1 MADTPQQPQTVR
13 IYDASGAPVDTTPE
27 YAVELLRSK
36 RGYGM
41 AEGDTIPLRV
51 PGERDVRMVEANEA
65 VRGIMAREYDAAPVE
80 VFQKQQREREF
91 TGVAPAIAGFAT
103 GATKMLLAGAG
114 DAALIGAAGLVGQQE
129 ATRRYLQGLE
139 EFQPIARGLGE
150 VTGFAAPLAAS
161 LFTGGGTGAAA
172 LAARGATAVPRAL
185 TAAGAATEAAAARG
199 LVGLGLAEGGAVARG
214 LSMAAGQA
222 VEMGAYG
229 AGEALSRVAV
239 QRPELTGE
247 QAVAAMGQGFL
258 HGALAGGIGG
268 AALGVPMG
276 LVSTA
281 YGRGVEAASG
291 LVARARGAGER
302 GVEQAIGLG
311 ERGIEAARA
320 LGERGIEAAMRAAEQ
335 APGAISRQLT
345 SATAAAEK
353 LTGRV
358 SAYESD
364 TIGKQ
369 LGKLV
374 DTTTVGGVK
383 QWAGEKAI
391 KSLGGNLGMIEK
403 ALERGPEA
411 LDRMAGIIV
420 DEIPVMAG
428 KRAGDVVGHETQRDM
443 LRKLQD
449 IAGKEKGAVV
459 KELEKSGVKVDMRPV
474 VANLRESIRPLAQG
488 ALDETI
494 AIHRRLSRT
503 IDRIEKNFKNR
514 GQFGNVTKLWEQ
526 QKAIGSELERL
537 GSWDR
542 LRTGQGITAFDKAS
556 ADLYFAIGNE
566 FERLGTQATSLGPDF
581 VKRWQRANERY
592 SDITA
597 LVPMAR
603 KGAARDVA
611 LRSLGMS
618 EHLGKFTMGGA
629 GAAMGAAVA
638 GPVGMVIGG
647 LAGGAVGVASN
658 HLIKKFGDQAAA
670 TVLRQ
675 VERSGGD
682 VFQAAAVLTNQV
694 MTDSVKGYIK
704 AAASGAKTVGE
715 RAMTEAERLAQR
727 AMPVAERAAERAG
740 KAGKEAVERARR
752 AGEAVVETA
761 AAVGRGVAATGARG
775 VRGVELAATKYGLTQ
790 DEQQTQASLPR
801 AAQRTAGVPLL
812 QASPTARVEPRT
824 GPKGAP
830 QGPVEQ
836 RYRAAKE
843 AVKEFASPESQ
854 ARVRMAAGLMAPG
867 DIARATAQTAVRGSN
882 YLMSKLPPDTMGIK
896 TLQPKFDDITP
907 SEQEMASFL
916 RAAAVVDNPMS
927 VFESL
932 RRGDLTTDE
941 VDALRNV
948 YPEMYTQ
955 LQSLVLSEVATLDR
969 PLPYDKALALGH
981 LIGVP
986 AHPTMT
992 PEFIAAQQQALT
1004 AEAAKPQPRPAQ
1016 RPANLAR
1023 GYDLNREET

>member
-1 MADTPQQPQTVR
+1 MAV
-13 IYDASGAPVDTTPE
+13 G
-27 YAVELLRSK
+27 
-36 RGYGM
+36 
-41 AEGDTIPLRV
+41 
-51 PGERDVRMVEANEA
+51 
-65 VRGIMAREYDAAPVE
+65 
-80 VFQKQQREREF
+80 
-91 TGVAPAIAGFAT
+91 GF
-103 GATKMLLAGAG
+103 G

-139 EFQPIARGLGE
+139 EFQPVARATGE
-150 VTGFAAPLAAS
+150 AIGFAAPLAAS
-161 LFTGGGTGAAA
+161 LFTGGGSGAAA

-185 TAAGAATEAAAARG
+185 SAAGAATEAAAARG

-247 QAVAAMGQGFL
+247 QAVAALGQGFL

-302 GVEQAIGLG
+302 GVEQAMSLG
-311 ERGIEAARA
+311 ERGIEAAR
-320 LGERGIEAAMRAAEQ
+320 LAAEQ
-335 APGAISRQLT
+335 APGAISKQLT

-403 ALERGPEA
+403 TLERGPEA

-459 KELEKSGVKVDMRPV
+459 KELESSGVKVDMRPV

-494 AIHRRLSRT
+494 AMHRRLSRT

-526 QKAIGSELERL
+526 QKAIGNELERL

-611 LRSLGMS
+611 LRTMGMS

-629 GAAMGAAVA
+629 GAAMGAAIA

-682 VFQAAAVLTNQV
+682 VFQAAAVLANQV
-694 MTDSVKGYIK
+694 MTDSVKGYVK
-704 AAASGAKTVGE
+704 AAASGAKVVGE
-715 RAMTEAERLAQR
+715 RALAGAEQAVER
-727 AMPVAERAAERAG
+727 ATPVAERAI
-740 KAGKEAVERARR
+740 ERARR
-752 AGEAVVETA
+752 AGETVVETA
-761 AAVGRGVAATGARG
+761 AAVGRGVAATGARS
-775 VRGVELAATKYGLTQ
+775 VRGAELAATKYGLTQ
-790 DEQQTQASLPR
+790 EEQRAQATLPR

-812 QASPTARVEPRT
+812 QASPLARVEPRP
-824 GPKGAP
+824 GPRGAG
-830 QGPVEQ
+830 QSSVEQ
-836 RYRAAKE
+836 KYRAAKAATE
-843 AVKEFASPESQ
+843 DFATASSQ
-854 ARVRMAAGLMAPG
+854 ARVKAAIGLMAPG
-867 DIARATAQTAVRGSN
+867 DIARATAQTAIRGSE
-882 YLMSKLPPDTMGIK
+882 YLMRKLPTDTATGK
-896 TLQPKFDDITP
+896 TLQPKFDDVTP
-907 SEQEMASFL
+907 SEETMTSWL
-916 RAAAVVDNPMS
+916 RAAGVVDNPMS
-927 VFESL
+927 VFDSL

-948 YPEMYTQ
+948 YPEMYAE
-955 LQSLVLSEVATLDR
+955 LQAAVMSEVATLDR
-969 PLPYDKALALGH
+969 PLPYDRALQLGL

-986 AHPTMT
+986 AHPSMT
-992 PEFIAAQQQALT
+992 PEYIAAQQKALT
-1004 AEAAKPQPRPAQ
+1004 AEPAKTQPRPAQ

-1023 GYDLNREET
+1023 NYALDIEGEAT

>member
-13 IYDASGAPVDTTPE
+13 IYDASGAPVDTTPD

-91 TGVAPAIAGFAT
+91 TGVAPAIAGLAT
-103 GATKMLLAGAG
+103 GAVKGLISGAG
-114 DAALIGAAGLVGQQE
+114 DAALIGAAGLVGQRE

-139 EFQPIARGLGE
+139 EFQPMARATGE
-150 VTGFAAPLAAS
+150 ALGFAAPLAAS

-268 AALGVPMG
+268 AALGAAVPM
-276 LVSTA
+276 V
-281 YGRGVEAASG
+281 
-291 LVARARGAGER
+291 
-302 GVEQAIGLG
+302 
-311 ERGIEAARA
+311 RGIVSKGLETATS
-320 LGERGIEAAMRAAEQ
+320 AAE
-335 APGAISRQLT
+335 RV
-345 SATAAAEK
+345 
-353 LTGRV
+353 TGRT
-358 SAYESD
+358 STMADGS
-364 TIGKQ
+364 IGQQ
-369 LGKLV
+369 LSKLV
-374 DTTTVGGVK
+374 DTAAPGGVEK
-383 QWAGEKAI
+383 WAEDKAI
-391 KSLGGNLGMIEK
+391 KSLGGNQAQIDK
-403 ALERGPEA
+403 ALSGSAALRAEVATTAVERLPQM
-411 LDRMAGIIV
+411 L
-420 DEIPVMAG
+420 G
-428 KRAGDVVGHETQRDM
+428 KQPGVILSHTEQNVAAPM
-443 LRKLQD
+443 LLN
-449 IAGKEKGAVV
+449 AVGKEKKAIVE
-459 KELEKSGVKVDMRPV
+459 ELVAAGVKADVPAIAKVAREKISKYANSPVRVDI
-474 VANLRESIRPLAQG
+474 AAHREGSKML
-488 ALDETI
+488 
-494 AIHRRLSRT
+494 
-503 IDRIEKNFKNR
+503 DRIEKAVVD
-514 GQFGNVTKLWEQ
+514 GDVAKLWEQ
-526 QKAIGSELERL
+526 QKRIGNSLDKNGGWKRIRKGEGTLSDNITADIYWAIG
-537 GSWDR
+537 G
-542 LRTGQGITAFDKAS
+542 
-556 ADLYFAIGNE
+556 E
-566 FERLGTQATSLGPDF
+566 FERIGEQATGLGKQF
-581 VKRWQRANERY
+581 VDRWKNINLRY
-592 SDITA
+592 QAADIA
-597 LVPMAR
+597 AKNAE
-603 KGAARDVA
+603 KGRLRDVTNA
-611 LRSLGMS
+611 TLGLREMIGGSS
-618 EHLGKFTMGGA
+618 GKAA
-629 GAAMGAAVA
+629 GAAVGAATGAMALGPA
-638 GPVGMVIGG
+638 GALVGGALGSV
-647 LAGGAVGVASN
+647 AGGAVSAMSH
-658 HLIKKFGDQAAA
+658 HLIRKYGDQAAA
-670 TVLRQ
+670 SVLRT
-675 VERSGGD
+675 VAKNGGD
-682 VFQAAAVLTNQV
+682 VFQAAAVIAERTMGQAV
-694 MTDSVKGYIK
+694 TSYVK
-704 AAASGAKTVGE
+704 AAAKGA
-715 RAMTEAERLAQR
+715 L
-727 AMPVAERAAERAG
+727 PVAARAAS
-740 KAGKEAVERARR
+740 
-752 AGEAVVETA
+752 
-761 AAVGRGVAATGARG
+761 
-775 VRGVELAATKYGLTQ
+775 GVELAATKAMLAT
-790 DEQQTQASLPR
+790 EERKAEKPLPR

-843 AVKEFASPESQ
+843 AVKEFASPASQ
-854 ARVRMAAGLMAPG
+854 ARVRMAAGLVAPG

-907 SEQEMASFL
+907 SEQEMAAFL
-916 RAAAVVDNPMS
+916 RAATVVDNPMS

-992 PEFIAAQQQALT
+992 PEFIATQQQALT

-1023 GYDLNREET
+1023 GYDLNREES